1 MLIPPSLLSPTTLRA
16 VVAEFVTRDGTDN
29 SPVEP
34 RIEKVLRQ
42 VDAGI
47 VELHFDDATQT
58 CNIVPVAGKR
68 PADDGEG

>member
-1 MLIPPSLLSPTTLRA
+1 MLIPPSLLSPTALRA

-42 VDAGI
+42 LDAGL
-47 VELHFDDATQT
+47 VEVHFDDVAQT
-58 CNIVPVAGKR
+58 CNFVSAEGRR
-68 PADDGEG
+68 PAGDGH